1 MYFENEKMYIY
12 GNVSLKEGM
21 WRSALGIHFKYK
33 FVQGNA
39 YRLFN
44 TKRLEGDGGTH
55 NIPP

>member
-1 MYFENEKMYIY
+1 MYLKKRKDVCV
-12 GNVSLKEGM
+12 NVSLKEGM
-21 WRSALGIHFKYK
+21 WRSALRIHFKYK